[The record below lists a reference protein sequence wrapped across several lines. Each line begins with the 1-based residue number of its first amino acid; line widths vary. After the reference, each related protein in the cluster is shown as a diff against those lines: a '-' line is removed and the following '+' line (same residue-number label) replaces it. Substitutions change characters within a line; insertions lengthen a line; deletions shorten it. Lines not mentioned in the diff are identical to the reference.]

1 MTKQTEAQRLVAVFA
16 ARRAERDP
24 ANRFTYNK
32 MWDQLAPY
40 KLDDKYLLS
49 DEQLRE
55 ILYFARRGATLD
67 ERDRCVRV
75 CEWNA
80 ENAFTENGR
89 NIYLALA
96 DELEEA
102 YEP

>member
-1 MTKQTEAQRLVAVFA
+1 MTKQTEAERLVAVFA
-16 ARRAERDP
+16 ERRAERDP

-32 MWDQLAPY
+32 MWDQLAAY
-40 KLDDKYLLS
+40 KLNDKYLLS
-49 DEQLRE
+49 EEQLRE
-55 ILYFARRGATLD
+55 ILYFARRGSTLD

-80 ENAFTENGR
+80 ENAVTQGAK

-96 DELEEA
+96 DELEDA

>member
-1 MTKQTEAQRLVAVFA
+1 MTKQTESERLVAVFA
-16 ARRAERDP
+16 ERRAELDP

-40 KLDDKYLLS
+40 RLDDKYLLS

-80 ENAFTENGR
+80 ENALSNITVD
-89 NIYLALA
+89 IYLSLA
-96 DELEEA
+96 DELEAA

>member
-1 MTKQTEAQRLVAVFA
+1 MTKQTESERLVAVFA
-16 ARRAERDP
+16 ARSAERDP

-40 KLDDKYLLS
+40 RLDDKYLLS

-80 ENAFTENGR
+80 ENALSNITVD
-89 NIYLALA
+89 IYLSLA
-96 DELEEA
+96 DELEAA